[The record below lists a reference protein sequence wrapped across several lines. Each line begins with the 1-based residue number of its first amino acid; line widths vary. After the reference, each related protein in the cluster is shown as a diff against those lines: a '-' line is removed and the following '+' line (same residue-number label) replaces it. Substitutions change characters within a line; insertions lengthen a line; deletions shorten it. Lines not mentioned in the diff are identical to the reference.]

1 MDELQVISAKRTSL
15 RDKLKRRREALGSI
29 LAQTSAEKIN
39 QEEPQVKKV
48 EVNEVQQTS
57 ESNVQINLPRHK
69 RTSTSESE
77 SDLQSLLHAQSAK
90 EKADQQHRDEILD
103 LLGRPTAKEQVLLDS
118 FRSQTGSG
126 VKEFC
131 SHSTKIECIKSNEN
145 SEQCEKLHFA
155 KILQPHTDESLGDC
169 SFLNTCF
176 HMDTCKYI
184 HYEVDAE
191 DIRKQRKLKSMT
203 PEKLDM
209 NLGKKSMNV
218 LAGPDLK
225 LVPPQWVQCDLRNLN
240 LSVLGKYSVVMADPP
255 WDIHMELPYGTM
267 SDDEMRHLPV
277 TKLQDEGLIFLWVTG
292 RAMELGRECL
302 KIWGYERV
310 DEIIWVKT
318 NQLQRYDFPKNLRF
332 VKLRF

>member
-191 DIRKQRKLKSMT
+191 DIKKQRYY
-203 PEKLDM
+203 
-209 NLGKKSMNV
+209 NV
-218 LAGPDLK
+218 
-225 LVPPQWVQCDLRNLN
+225 
-240 LSVLGKYSVVMADPP
+240 
-255 WDIHMELPYGTM
+255 
-267 SDDEMRHLPV
+267 
-277 TKLQDEGLIFLWVTG
+277 
-292 RAMELGRECL
+292 
-302 KIWGYERV
+302 
-310 DEIIWVKT
+310 
-318 NQLQRYDFPKNLRF
+318 
-332 VKLRF
+332 